1 MNLAI
6 AILQLVASVFALAA
20 AVIGFAQACLRGDGR
35 KNNER

>member
-20 AVIGFAQACLRGDGR
+20 AIIGFAQACLKGEGR
-35 KNNER
+35 KKKRR